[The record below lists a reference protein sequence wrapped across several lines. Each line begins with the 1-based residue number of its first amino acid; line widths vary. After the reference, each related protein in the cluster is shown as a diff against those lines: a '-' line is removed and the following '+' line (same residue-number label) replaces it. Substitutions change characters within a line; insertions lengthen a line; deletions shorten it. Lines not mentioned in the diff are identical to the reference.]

1 MQLVEQ
7 AEALLFHN
15 PYALVE
21 RCRAFVEKHRVLR
34 EPLGR
39 EPRLC
44 ERTYAAE
51 AAQRL
56 SLARVGQQAELSVMF
71 ERRRAALIPQIPL
84 ILSIV
89 IFYALSVK
97 S

>member
-1 MQLVEQ
+1 MQLVEL

-21 RCRAFVEKHRVLR
+21 RRRAFVEKHRVLR

-39 EPRLC
+39 DPRLC
-44 ERTYAAE
+44 KRAYAAE

-56 SLARVGQQAELSVMF
+56 V
-71 ERRRAALIPQIPL
+71 ALIPQIPL